1 MKVAVY
7 LRDEFE
13 DEVRNRLAQS
23 IDGDLET
30 KRLANRDEIKS
41 FFGLHGEAWRGVLD
55 ELITPPEGDAAA
67 DLDDLLGEAPADDL
81 EDLI

>member
-7 LRDEFE
+7 LRDEFD

-23 IDGDLET
+23 IDGDFGT

-55 ELITPPEGDAAA
+55 ELITPDNESAAL
-67 DLDDLLGEAPADDL
+67 LDDLLGDASDPL